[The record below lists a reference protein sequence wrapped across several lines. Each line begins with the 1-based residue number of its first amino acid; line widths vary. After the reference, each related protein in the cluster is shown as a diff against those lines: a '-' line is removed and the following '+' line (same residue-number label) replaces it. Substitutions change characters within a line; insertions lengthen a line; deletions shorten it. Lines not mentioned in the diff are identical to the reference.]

1 MALIECDE
9 CGAQVSDKAQACVK
23 CGAPLHSAMAALGP
37 AAGVVTIQQTGNK
50 FKALQLIGFACIAIG
65 VIARAGAGE
74 YWGTALATLGVILF
88 AAGRVLAWWKHG

>member
-1 MALIECDE
+1 MR
-9 CGAQVSDKAQACVK
+9 
-23 CGAPLHSAMAALGP
+23 CGAPLHSAMAALRP
-37 AAGVVTIQQTGNK
+37 AAGVVTTQQTGKK

-74 YWGTALATLGVILF
+74 YWGTALAMLGAILF